1 MEFLL
6 IVAGLVVLIFG
17 GDYLVKGASGIALR
31 LNVPPML
38 IGMTIVALGTS
49 APELVVSVQA
59 ALDGNPDIAI
69 GNVIGS
75 NIVNVSLILALTVI
89 IFPIAVK
96 RDSLKF
102 DWAVMMLASILFY
115 LFALNNEISRL
126 EGIVFLIALTSFILY
141 SIYRVRKKKVV
152 SEADTGVA
160 DISITDPPKTKS
172 YFVYL
177 LYIIF
182 GAVGLVFGAR
192 WFLEGAEAVAL
203 RLGVSERVIAISL
216 VAFGTS
222 VPELAAS
229 VIAAFKKEQDI
240 SLGNIIGSNLFNIL
254 GILGVTAVIQPI
266 KINSPEIMSN
276 DIFWMLGTSFL
287 ILPLSIFGFRLG
299 RWQGFV
305 LLSIYALFMYLLLF

>member
-17 GDYLVKGASGIALR
+17 GDYLVRGASGIALR

-59 ALDGNPDIAI
+59 ALDGKPDIAV
-69 GNVIGS
+69 GNVVGS
-75 NIVNVSLILALTVI
+75 NIVNVGLILGLTVI

-102 DWAVMMLASILFY
+102 DWAAMMLASILFY
-115 LFALNNEISRL
+115 FFGLNNEISRL
-126 EGIVFLIALTSFILY
+126 EGIIFLIALISFLLY

-152 SEADTGVA
+152 SNADPEVT

-172 YFVYL
+172 YLVYL

-203 RLGVSERVIAISL
+203 HLGVSERVIAISL

-266 KINSPEIMSN
+266 NISSEIMNS
-276 DIFWMLGTSFL
+276 DIYWMLGTSFM
-287 ILPLSIFGFRLG
+287 ILPLSIVGFKLG
-299 RWQGFV
+299 RLQGLV
-305 LLSIYALFMYLLLF
+305 LIATYAVFMYLLLF